1 MKTRLI
7 NFLKKSF
14 IKDVYD
20 KNDNIKRLFRFIDWI
35 INQIAPNPLK
45 PSYSINSYRDYH
57 LSNNPQRLINLKNVH
72 LGDVCF
78 VIGNGPSLISS
89 DLDKLKGYITFGSNY
104 IFEMKGFLPTY
115 YFAIDC
121 LLLKNE
127 EFLIKL
133 HEIIPKTSYTFLPFN
148 IIPNSQKKHLDNAV
162 YFYLN
167 PPNHILRKFS
177 FDISQS
183 VYDGWTVTYSILQCA
198 IYMGFKKIYLLGI
211 DNTESG
217 HFYDSDNSD
226 ENAQIS
232 NKTMHK
238 SYLYL
243 KSVLPSDV
251 KIVNCTRGG
260 LLELFDRI
268 SLDKVIAELDK
279 ALSL

>member
-1 MKTRLI
+1 
-7 NFLKKSF
+7 
-14 IKDVYD
+14 
-20 KNDNIKRLFRFIDWI
+20 
-35 INQIAPNPLK
+35 
-45 PSYSINSYRDYH
+45 
-57 LSNNPQRLINLKNVH
+57 
-72 LGDVCF
+72 
-78 VIGNGPSLISS
+78 
-89 DLDKLKGYITFGSNY
+89 
-104 IFEMKGFLPTY
+104 
-115 YFAIDC
+115 
-121 LLLKNE
+121 
-127 EFLIKL
+127 
-133 HEIIPKTSYTFLPFN
+133 
-148 IIPNSQKKHLDNAV
+148 
-162 YFYLN
+162 
-167 PPNHILRKFS
+167 
-177 FDISQS
+177 
-183 VYDGWTVTYSILQCA
+183 
-198 IYMGFKKIYLLGI
+198 MGFKKIYLLGI